1 MAGGGA
7 NYGGAAAARRRVVA
21 QEPALRRAPRR
32 KCLYCERCRRVPRDA
47 AARRRRAGRR
57 RSACAVLAYDALDRA
72 HVIRWDDDGA
82 KRTRITLGCTCGAWV
97 AGIWHITAH
106 TGGGV
111 EPAAHACGLCEEAT
125 DGETACCGKP
135 LCAAC
140 LANHASGA
148 SRHGFSAGCP
158 YCRANRAPALVP
170 TPRAGEVVGAPGVT
184 TPPGARNACAR
195 EDRTKVLKPKY
206 GLEHA
211 PIHTRRPAPSRVKSF
226 FSLLHPGLQARS
238 ELAPALNR

>member
-7 NYGGAAAARRRVVA
+7 KAAAARRRRGGASSLNNPLSVA
-21 QEPALRRAPRR
+21 HRDGCLYWSGLVGCRVTLRRGA
-32 KCLYCERCRRVPRDA
+32 
-47 AARRRRAGRR
+47 AGRDDGEER
-57 RSACAVLAYDALDRA
+57 ACAVLAYDALDRA

-111 EPAAHACGLCEEAT
+111 ELAAHACGLCEEAT

-170 TPRAGEVVGAPGVT
+170 TPRAG
-184 TPPGARNACAR
+184 
-195 EDRTKVLKPKY
+195 
-206 GLEHA
+206 
-211 PIHTRRPAPSRVKSF
+211 
-226 FSLLHPGLQARS
+226 RS
-238 ELAPALNR
+238 SALRG